1 MTSMRSELGKIELNN
16 VFQSRKDL
24 NEKVR
29 EMLEETTMSWGISC
43 DRYEILRIEPP
54 QEVKKSMQLQAEAER
69 TRRKDIILS
78 EAKKFSEINI
88 AEGRKATEI
97 LKAEAHAQ
105 SVEIKA
111 RKEKEGLQLI
121 AQNVI
126 RGGNKGLRS
135 LDYILKRRYYEEY
148 GNILKNAN
156 VTILP
161 ESDGSTGG
169 SSDVLAAVALMM
181 QQRAGLPA
189 DHHSSAQ
196 LERLVRGADKKQTST
211 ADVQGQTA
219 TRQSASNSSASSSA
233 ASSNVNW
240 DAVTFFNNATLDK
253 RN

>member
-1 MTSMRSELGKIELNN
+1 MTSMRSELGKIVLNN

-29 EMLEETTMSWGISC
+29 ETLEETTKSWGILC

-54 QEVKKSMQLQAEAER
+54 HEVKKSMQLQAEAER

-126 RGGNKGLRS
+126 RGGQKGLRS

-148 GNILKNAN
+148 GNILRRAN
-156 VTILP
+156 VTVLP
-161 ESDGSTGG
+161 ESDGSNGS

-181 QQRAGLPA
+181 QQNGGVNTQSRHSEKKLPSR
-189 DHHSSAQ
+189 SSEKSLTSGFEQ
-196 LERLVRGADKKQTST
+196 LGQPSGSTTS
-211 ADVQGQTA
+211 DG
-219 TRQSASNSSASSSA
+219 NSPTSSA
-233 ASSNVNW
+233 ASSNINW
-240 DAVTFFNNATLDK
+240 DAVTFFNNPSLDK

>member
-16 VFQSRKDL
+16 VFQSRKEL

-54 QEVKKSMQLQAEAER
+54 LEVKKSMQLQAEAER

-126 RGGNKGLRS
+126 RGGPKGLRS

-148 GNILKNAN
+148 GNILRKAN

-161 ESDGSTGG
+161 ESEGSNG
-169 SSDVLAAVALMM
+169 SGSDVLAAVALMM
-181 QQRAGLPA
+181 QQRGGVVP
-189 DHHSSAQ
+189 
-196 LERLVRGADKKQTST
+196 EPIQTSLSDMT
-211 ADVQGQTA
+211 GRAPEKKLGSSDKQGQSGKSSP
-219 TRQSASNSSASSSA
+219 SANTPSSST
-233 ASSNVNW
+233 ASSNINW
-240 DAVTFFNNATLDK
+240 DAVTFFNNASLDK

>member
-1 MTSMRSELGKIELNN
+1 
-16 VFQSRKDL
+16 
-24 NEKVR
+24 
-29 EMLEETTMSWGISC
+29 MLEETTMSWGISC

-54 QEVKKSMQLQAEAER
+54 HEVKKSMQLQAEAER

-126 RGGNKGLRS
+126 RGGQKGLRS

-148 GNILKNAN
+148 GNIVKNAN

-161 ESDGSTGG
+161 ESEGAGGS

-181 QQRAGLPA
+181 QQRSGLPA
-189 DHHSSAQ
+189 TDSHSTH
-196 LERLVRGADKKQTST
+196 LEKPVRADKKQTST
-211 ADVQGQTA
+211 ADVQSQTA
-219 TRQSASNSSASSSA
+219 TRASASSSSA
-233 ASSNVNW
+233 PTSTANTNINW
-240 DAVTFFNNATLDK
+240 DAVTFFNNASLDK

>member
-1 MTSMRSELGKIELNN
+1 MTSMRSELGKIVLNN

-29 EMLEETTMSWGISC
+29 ETLEETTKSWGILC

-54 QEVKKSMQLQAEAER
+54 LEVKKSMQLQAEAER

-126 RGGNKGLRS
+126 RGGQKGLRS

-148 GNILKNAN
+148 GNILRRAN
-156 VTILP
+156 VTVLP
-161 ESDGSTGG
+161 ESDGSNGS

-181 QQRAGLPA
+181 QQNSEKKLPSR
-189 DHHSSAQ
+189 SSEKSLTSSEQ
-196 LERLVRGADKKQTST
+196 LGQPSGSTTS
-211 ADVQGQTA
+211 DG
-219 TRQSASNSSASSSA
+219 NSPTSSA
-233 ASSNVNW
+233 ASSNINW
-240 DAVTFFNNATLDK
+240 DAVTFFNNPSLDK